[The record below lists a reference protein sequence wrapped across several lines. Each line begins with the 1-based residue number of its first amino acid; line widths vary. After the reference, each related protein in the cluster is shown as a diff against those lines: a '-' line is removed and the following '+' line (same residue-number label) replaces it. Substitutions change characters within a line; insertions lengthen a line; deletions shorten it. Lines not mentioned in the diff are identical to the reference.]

1 MSVPIAARAERWRPL
16 RALRWWVLV
25 AVVVACLGYLLISV
39 TGATAE
45 YYQTIP
51 ELHRHPTTAKV
62 RVLGTV
68 QGGIVRSADGQEV
81 RFKIAGGGQ
90 TIPVVYR
97 GTLPDIFK
105 PGVQVVVDGH
115 LASSGVFQADQLETK
130 CPSRFSS
137 ATAQG
142 MPTS

>member
-1 MSVPIAARAERWRPL
+1 M
-16 RALRWWVLV
+16 
-25 AVVVACLGYLLISV
+25 
-39 TGATAE
+39 
-45 YYQTIP
+45 
-51 ELHRHPTTAKV
+51 
-62 RVLGTV
+62 
-68 QGGIVRSADGQEV
+68 